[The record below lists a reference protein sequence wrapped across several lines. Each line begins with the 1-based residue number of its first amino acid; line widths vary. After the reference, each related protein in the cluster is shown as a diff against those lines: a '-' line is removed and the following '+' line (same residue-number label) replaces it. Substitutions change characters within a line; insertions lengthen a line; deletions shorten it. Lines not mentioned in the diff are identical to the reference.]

1 MQPERPSAGQVRPE
15 SAGLW
20 LASQSP
26 RRVELL
32 RQLGVDPELLLPDP
46 HEDAEA
52 LEVVQPG
59 ERAVD
64 YVQRVTLAKWQ
75 AAAQRMRRRLAR
87 ATTLNEAFPAGAA
100 WPILCADTT
109 VAVDGQ
115 ILGKPTD
122 ASEARAM
129 LRQLS
134 GRTHQVMT
142 AVALGQVD
150 GTSDAPATALS
161 ISQVAVADL
170 PDAVMD
176 DYIASGEPF
185 GKAGAYG
192 IQGPFAGWVE
202 HIEGS
207 YSGIMGLP
215 LAETRALLERMA
227 VPLRWRR

>member
-1 MQPERPSAGQVRPE
+1 VQPERSSPGHVRPE

-59 ERAVD
+59 EEALA

-75 AAAQRMRRRLAR
+75 AAAQRLHRRLAR
-87 ATTLNEAFPAGAA
+87 ATTLDEAFPAGAA

-109 VAVDGQ
+109 VAVDGR
-115 ILGKPTD
+115 ILGKPLD
-122 ASEARAM
+122 ASEAGGM

-142 AVALGQVD
+142 AVALGHAGGLSQ
-150 GTSDAPATALS
+150 APATALS
-161 ISQVAVADL
+161 ISQVTVAEL
-170 PDAVMD
+170 PESLIES
-176 DYIASGEPF
+176 YIATGEPF

-202 HIEGS
+202 RIEGS

-215 LAETRALLERMA
+215 LGETRELLERLS

>member
-1 MQPERPSAGQVRPE
+1 VQPERLSPGQVRPE

-32 RQLGVDPELLLPDP
+32 RQLGVDPDLLLPDP

-59 ERAVD
+59 EEALA

-75 AAAQRMRRRLAR
+75 AAAQRLRGRLVR
-87 ATTLNEAFPAGAA
+87 ASTLDEASRASSA

-109 VAVDGQ
+109 VAVDGR
-115 ILGKPTD
+115 ILGKPLD
-122 ASEARAM
+122 ASEAHAM

-142 AVALGQVD
+142 AVALGHAGGSSEV
-150 GTSDAPATALS
+150 PLTALS
-161 ISQVAVADL
+161 LSQVTVADL
-170 PDAVMD
+170 SGAVIDA
-176 DYIASGEPF
+176 YIATGEPF

-202 HIEGS
+202 RIEGS

-215 LAETRALLERMA
+215 LSETRKLLERLA